1 MTNRFSLLV
10 GVCVLLFVPLAHL
23 LGVLLGIYTQQI
35 ETGFVWFDNVLH
47 LLVGFG
53 FSLLVFSATTAAWR
67 ACLIVFVLA
76 VLWEVV
82 EMIMYL
88 SLPELSI
95 YLKTYSPTLFEA
107 AQDVASN
114 MGGFIIVWMLKK
126 YV

>member
-1 MTNRFSLLV
+1 MV